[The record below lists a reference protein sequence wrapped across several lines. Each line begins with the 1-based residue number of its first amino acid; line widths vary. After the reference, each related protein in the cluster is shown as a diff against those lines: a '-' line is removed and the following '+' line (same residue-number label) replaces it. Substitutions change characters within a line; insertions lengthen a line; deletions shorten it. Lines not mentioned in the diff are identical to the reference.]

1 MKSKKRKAGDVLN
14 EAELAAFAKQLR
26 IESGESKAGV
36 ARVMQCQ
43 APSIFHSEESPD
55 LPYSKMRRRL
65 IEHFSEFEVEGPV
78 YRLQKKKTR

>member
-1 MKSKKRKAGDVLN
+1 MKSKKREAGDVLT

-26 IESGESKAGV
+26 IEAGESKAGA
-36 ARVMQCQ
+36 AREMECR

-65 IEHFSEFEVEGPV
+65 VEYFSDFEVEGPV
-78 YRLQKKKTR
+78 YRLRKKKTR